1 MTDAYVLNS
10 LKHIDMDNTDD
21 IAKIANSIF
30 EDIKD
35 GYDNEITAEVLGELD
50 DIDESIKS
58 IIFNLYRMEQRGTNI
73 SDIIGDNVSR
83 SLREYIVTEI
93 GKLRKLEHGTTP

>member
-1 MTDAYVLNS
+1 
-10 LKHIDMDNTDD
+10 MDNTDD